1 MAAAQCSAFH
11 CTDWIHGKT
20 QPQGCISTTQPTP
33 PPEIAPTQ
41 RRSNRTRADK
51 YHKLINLEQSDS
63 QGLKKIARYSKSD
76 KKEKRKGSRMSKDL
90 FS

>member
-1 MAAAQCSAFH
+1 MAAAQCSSIH
-11 CTDWIHGKT
+11 CTGRIHGKT
-20 QPQGCISTTQPTP
+20 QPQGCISKTQSTPP

-63 QGLKKIARYSKSD
+63 RGLKKIVRYSKSD
-76 KKEKRKGSRMSKDL
+76 KKRKGSRM
-90 FS
+90 